1 MRKIFNILSYLSG
14 WIIPAILFGM
24 LSYLTLD
31 LVTSDAV
38 ERTREHRASL
48 DQKLRFEDELRSE
61 NRRLRFL
68 VETLQRTDA
77 LDEKIARE
85 EANLVAPG
93 DLVFVFPPAVGGQ

>member
-1 MRKIFNILSYLSG
+1 
-14 WIIPAILFGM
+14 M

-93 DLVFVFPPAVGGQ
+93 DLVFVFPSPVGGR

>member
-1 MRKIFNILSYLSG
+1 
-14 WIIPAILFGM
+14 M

-68 VETLQRTDA
+68 VETLQRTNA

-85 EANLVAPG
+85 EANLVSPG